1 MERNWNIKVYVQNYY
16 EIDKIEWFK
25 YFGSF
30 WLFWRILLFF
40 RWLFELNIFEK
51 KLFIIFLLFYFQFV
65 NFMLR
70 IDVIMYGNVVVLNN
84 DLNNEDIYNYVLFI
98 FVLIL

>member
-1 MERNWNIKVYVQNYY
+1 
-16 EIDKIEWFK
+16 
-25 YFGSF
+25 
-30 WLFWRILLFF
+30 
-40 RWLFELNIFEK
+40 
-51 KLFIIFLLFYFQFV
+51 
-65 NFMLR
+65 MLR